1 MMLISQ
7 AWAQSAA
14 GAVTAGSSTL
24 GVVIQMVAIL
34 LVFYLLLIRPQ
45 QKKMKQHENALKA
58 LKPGDEVITG
68 GGLYAVVKKIEDNEV
83 TAEIAK
89 GVEVKIFL
97 YTIREVLV
105 SAAAVEKATAAKRK
119 KSKN

>member
-1 MMLISQ
+1 MLISQ
-7 AWAQSAA
+7 AWAQSAGTTVA
-14 GAVTAGSSTL
+14 AGSSTL

-45 QKKMKQHENALKA
+45 QKKMKQHENELKA
-58 LKPGDEVITG
+58 LKPGDEIITG